1 MYLKEIGKNR
11 SPYNISSNGVDGIA
25 AAFNWREAWVVHY
38 NTCSSSAIYLFCHS
52 CHSSLLKL
60 LDVQNV
66 RFQKHLVSVMV
77 GLKINHCKWS
87 RLQTVTVMPIYGEM
101 SDKWWVPWGNPWC
114 NVTKYTHVRILCYL
128 CSQFLPHNNMRWL
141 NQYLRERCNDV
152 TMGSA
157 KSATVSP
164 VISPLGNGWCKV
176 VSAASHQHSRKMVV
190 VWVGRSL

>member
-1 MYLKEIGKNR
+1 
-11 SPYNISSNGVDGIA
+11 
-25 AAFNWREAWVVHY
+25 
-38 NTCSSSAIYLFCHS
+38 
-52 CHSSLLKL
+52 
-60 LDVQNV
+60 
-66 RFQKHLVSVMV
+66 MV

-157 KSATVSP
+157 KSAKISP

-176 VSAASHQHSRKMVV
+176 VSAALPHISTPGRWLLFELEDHCSRLVICFNQGGFITLRRICQRCFLFEAPRNNIIYYHCLVDVKNLDPA
-190 VWVGRSL
+190 RITTT